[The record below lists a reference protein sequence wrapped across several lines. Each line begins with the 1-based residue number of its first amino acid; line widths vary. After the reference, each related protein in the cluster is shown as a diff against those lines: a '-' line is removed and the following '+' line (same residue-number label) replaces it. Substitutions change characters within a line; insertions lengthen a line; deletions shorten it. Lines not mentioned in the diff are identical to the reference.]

1 MKKQIYSIVA
11 AILACVSI
19 SLHAPAHAGAILS
32 SNWQSA
38 AFNLASIDDDTT
50 LSFHGFNSGLG
61 SLIGVVMKFT
71 LSETLYDRVF
81 NLGSKASNIGNPSQI
96 FATSI
101 ITVSGPLGLQSV
113 NQLSTTPFRGK
124 VPSGLS
130 TIATASLT
138 NHQVAPVQ
146 LNGTPASLA
155 SYIGANHQVTI
166 SVDGLGVQSGSLA
179 RNVLTGYDGTA
190 SGVVYLRYI
199 YKVPEPAILALFGLG
214 LLLLG
219 AMSWR
224 RRQG

>member
-1 MKKQIYSIVA
+1 MKKQMLSITA
-11 AILACVSI
+11 AILACVTL
-19 SLHAPAHAGAILS
+19 SLHAPAQAGAILS

-38 AFNLASIDDDTT
+38 AFNLTSIDDDTT

-81 NLGSKASNIGNPSQI
+81 NLGSRASIGNPSKI
-96 FATSI
+96 FATS
-101 ITVSGPLGLQSV
+101 TVTVGGPLGLQSV
-113 NQLSTTPFRGK
+113 NQLSTTPFRGQ
-124 VPSGLS
+124 VPNGLS
-130 TIATASLT
+130 TIATASLS

-146 LNGTPASLA
+146 INGTPVSLA
-155 SYIGANHQVTI
+155 AYIGASRQVVIT
-166 SVDGLGVQSGSLA
+166 VDGVGVQSGSLA

-199 YKVPEPAILALFGLG
+199 YKVPEPAVLALFGLG

>member
-1 MKKQIYSIVA
+1 MKKQILSVAA
-11 AILACVSI
+11 AILACVTI
-19 SLHAPAHAGAILS
+19 SFQTPAQASAILS

-38 AFNLASIDDDTT
+38 AFSLESVDDEAT
-50 LSFHGFNSGLG
+50 LSLHGFNSGLG

-81 NLGSKASNIGNPSQI
+81 NLGAKANIGNPSKI
-96 FATSI
+96 FATST
-101 ITVSGPLGLQSV
+101 ITVGAPLGLQSV
-113 NQLSTTPFRGK
+113 NQLSTTPFRGQ
-124 VPSGLS
+124 VLSGLS

-138 NHQVAPVQ
+138 NHQLTPVQ
-146 LNGTPASLA
+146 INGTPVSLA
-155 SYIGANHQVTI
+155 AYIGASRQVAIT
-166 SVDGLGVQSGSLA
+166 VDGLGVQSGSLA

-199 YKVPEPAILALFGLG
+199 YKVPEPAVLALFGLG

-224 RRQG
+224 RRQH